1 MYILQ
6 LHEKFLTAMLHNL
19 YLVKVEKSLNRPVT
33 SPEGSKRLR
42 LPEFLESQH
51 IKVAR
56 LSALCT
62 GHNYPPPPQEMPLVL
77 ISGTD

>member
-6 LHEKFLTAMLHNL
+6 LHEKFLTVMLHNL
-19 YLVKVEKSLNRPVT
+19 HFVKVQKSLNKPAT
-33 SPEGSKRLR
+33 NPEGSKRLR
-42 LPEFLESQH
+42 LPAFLESQH

-62 GHNYPPPPQEMPLVL
+62 GLNYPPPLGIPLVL
-77 ISGTD
+77 ISGIG